1 MWFKKKVIPPPVQLP
16 IQQYEWVID
25 CEAMQLGMDYMH
37 MIDDELY
44 KLAVGHITQK
54 DSHGNPLITVEDM
67 RFAGEKILNDIRVGG
82 GDG

>member
-1 MWFKKKVIPPPVQLP
+1 MGWFRKKVIPPLVQM
-16 IQQYEWVID
+16 QKYEWVID
-25 CEAMQLGMDYMH
+25 CEAMDLGDDYVRLL
-37 MIDDELY
+37 DAELY
-44 KLAVGHITQK
+44 KLAIKHITEK